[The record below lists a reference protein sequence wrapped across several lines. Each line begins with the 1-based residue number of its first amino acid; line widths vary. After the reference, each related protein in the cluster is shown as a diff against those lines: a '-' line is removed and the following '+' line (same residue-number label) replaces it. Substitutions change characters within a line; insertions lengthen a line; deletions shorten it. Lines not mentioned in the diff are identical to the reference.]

1 MDSVYKENSP
11 RGDLALPEPN
21 DRLLCSLSSSVDFC
35 DFRTTRQY
43 CCCVRGRFNFIFI
56 STGLK
61 VGWTSGPKRRG
72 GPDLRLTGGDPGYA
86 SKWSGDGHFKTNC
99 RQTAARFCLQML
111 VGCRAGLDLI
121 EKEKSPFQA
130 GRETTRG
137 LQLWRFEM
145 HRRSRYNYG
154 GKKIFP

>member
-1 MDSVYKENSP
+1 MDPVFKKNSP

-21 DRLLCSLSSSVDFC
+21 DRLLCPVSSSVDFRN
-35 DFRTTRQY
+35 FRPTRLY
-43 CCCVRGRFNFIFI
+43 CCCLRGKFHVLII
-56 STGLK
+56 LTGLK
-61 VGWTSGPKRRG
+61 VCGTSGPERRG
-72 GPDLRLTGGDPGYA
+72 GPDLSLTGGDTGYA

-99 RQTAARFCLQML
+99 WQTAARFCLQML

-137 LQLWRFEM
+137 LQL
-145 HRRSRYNYG
+145 
-154 GKKIFP
+154 